1 MGIQINGQTDII
13 SATDG
18 SLTVSGADLT
28 NPVNVNISG
37 VGTIATLIVTGN
49 ASIGGTITYMD
60 VTNVDSV
67 GIITAQV
74 GLQVLANGINITGVS
89 TVAAGSTAAP
99 SITPT
104 GDSNTGIF
112 FPAADTIAFGEGG
125 SEAVRIDSSGRLG
138 VGAADPGYAIDVASA
153 DTTAGIG
160 YALRLRQNATAGAAA
175 IQFTDNPVT
184 TQYGYI
190 ACDSS
195 SNLKFATGVV
205 GATIDSSG
213 NFGIGTINP
222 QAKLHVHGGD
232 AYLSFDRGLYFA
244 RENGNTE
251 WSNYIKATNSPDGG
265 FSSTTHDNYWV
276 EIGSKGGTHIV
287 LNTDGTKD
295 AVRNTH
301 DHFTVWQKDSDTTN
315 GARLFAVDNR
325 GNVQFGNAGVRID
338 RLWDD
343 YPSITVQ
350 RNATFGSN
358 NAGLAEFRV
367 HGASETHAEWVGG
380 ASGADF
386 SVNFRIDGST
396 YHSSDERH
404 KTNIV
409 NNPYGLDEILQLQPR
424 KFNRLSSD
432 GTIEENQGDILGFI
446 AQEVKEI
453 IPEAVNYYPDEDIPN
468 EIGWCRAYALSD
480 GYILST
486 LVNAVKEQN
495 AIIEDLKNQI
505 EELKTQVSGLN

>member
-104 GDSNTGIF
+104 GDTNTGIF
-112 FPAADTIAFGEGG
+112 FPSADTIAFGEGG

-184 TQYGYI
+184 TQRGYI

-213 NFGIGTINP
+213 NFGIGITNP
-222 QAKLHVHGGD
+222 SSSLHVAGSRDSTPTQPGVHIGEGGTND
-232 AYLSFDRGLYFA
+232 FA
-244 RENGNTE
+244 LDICCRNSSANSYIDFTHPGQDYKGRVIKTMGGAFSIQNTE
-251 WSNYIKATNSPDGG
+251 ATSMTLYNNGDNRLIIDSSGRVRMPFQPAFMAGSGTGTHTTNAGSVLDFNTEGNSGFDVGGNFNTTNYRFTAPIAGIYA
-265 FSSTTHDNYWV
+265 FSSNIYVQNSGTASSFCWRKNGT
-276 EIGSKGGTHIV
+276 ELLAPGGNVMISFSLGVTDLTISSSIL
-287 LNTDGTKD
+287 LNLAANDFVDIAVRAD
-295 AVRNTH
+295 AV
-301 DHFTVWQKDSDTTN
+301 
-315 GARLFAVDNR
+315 
-325 GNVQFGNAGVRID
+325 NVQWYGAH
-338 RLWDD
+338 
-343 YPSITVQ
+343 S
-350 RNATFGSN
+350 TF
-358 NAGLAEFRV
+358 
-367 HGASETHAEWVGG
+367 
-380 ASGADF
+380 SG
-386 SVNFRIDGST
+386 
-396 YHSSDERH
+396 Y
-404 KTNIV
+404 
-409 NNPYGLDEILQLQPR
+409 L
-424 KFNRLSSD
+424 
-432 GTIEENQGDILGFI
+432 
-446 AQEVKEI
+446 
-453 IPEAVNYYPDEDIPN
+453 
-468 EIGWCRAYALSD
+468 IG
-480 GYILST
+480 
-486 LVNAVKEQN
+486 
-495 AIIEDLKNQI
+495 
-505 EELKTQVSGLN
+505 